1 MTKEELKKIS
11 DNVLEQ
17 FPNANEVYA
26 TADGNVFLEENR
38 ARLHAKGGIVIPFER
53 ELTEDVLPGS
63 KRATVAN
70 TVKWVLQA
78 KTLEELESFEDD
90 DRAGVIKAVETQ
102 RQKLNEETSDTVATD
117 NTTKVE

>member
-1 MTKEELKKIS
+1 MTKEELKKIADS
-11 DNVLEQ
+11 VLEQ
-17 FPNANEVYA
+17 FPNANVVFA

-38 ARLHAKGGIVIPFER
+38 ANLHAKGGMVIPFER
-53 ELTEDVLPGS
+53 ELTEDVLSGS
-63 KRATVAN
+63 KRANVAN
-70 TVKWVLQA
+70 TVKWVLQT

-102 RQKLNEETSDTVATD
+102 RQKLSEETSDTVTTD